1 MHPPSPCGLRRA
13 RRVGRAPVTWWAALV
28 CGLALS
34 ALDVGSQTPR
44 QAPIPRVTPPPESFF
59 QLVNEQDREV
69 ARKFYAKYIDVR
81 GMPVVAAAVV
91 DDAALQRTY
100 TIVTSM
106 LAGRPDIIQALV
118 KTRMYLIIIGKD
130 QLYTDMPEYRNS
142 PNPAYQNERV
152 RGTGGRPTSFGEEN
166 LLTLPIDRYD
176 DESIGVHEFCHTV
189 DGALR
194 SIDSTWTNRR
204 NAAHQN
210 ARDKG
215 LYQWAYAQ
223 SNAGEYWG
231 EICQTY
237 FDTQRVNNW
246 NHNFVGTREQLKE
259 YDPIGY
265 ELARTAFNLTPEN
278 DWRYAPMRVVPNV
291 TPPPAKFGID
301 PWYTK
306 FTWAREFTV
315 VGRGAT
321 DESLLRAND
330 VIRKMFAYRHD
341 ILKALIADG
350 VKLVVLGRGER
361 ISDLPEYTRLADK
374 RPVDAIARVLDYS
387 PAMKLLVVGEEN
399 VLGDPGD
406 PRVGDNRVIRVFARA
421 LYDVTGHRAIDPNA
435 GKGSPQQYE
444 LRVQR
449 LDLRFDQKLEELYA
463 AALKAGKWRGTSAM
477 NDRAE
482 YWVRGVLAY
491 FDAAGQHQAPLDTSH
506 PIATREAL
514 QVYDP
519 GLFSSVE
526 ETMAYKG
533 KTDWRLS
540 SRQPAQ
546 AAR

>member
-1 MHPPSPCGLRRA
+1 MA
-13 RRVGRAPVTWWAALV
+13 
-28 CGLALS
+28 
-34 ALDVGSQTPR
+34 
-44 QAPIPRVTPPPESFF
+44 PPPESFF
-59 QLVNEQDREV
+59 QLVNEQDRDV

-100 TIVTSM
+100 VIVTSM
-106 LAGRPDIIQALV
+106 LAGRPDILQALV
-118 KTRMYLIIIGKD
+118 KSRMYLIIIGKD
-130 QLYTDMPEYRNS
+130 QVYTDMPEYRNS
-142 PNPAYQNERV
+142 PNPTYQNERV

-194 SIDSTWTNRR
+194 SIDSTWTARR

-210 ARDKG
+210 AREKG

-278 DWRYAPMRVVPNV
+278 DWRYTPMRSLPNV
-291 TPPPAKFGID
+291 APPPAKFGID

-315 VGRGAT
+315 IGRGAT
-321 DESLLRAND
+321 DEALLRAND

-361 ISDLPEYTRLADK
+361 ISDLPEYKRLADK
-374 RPVDAIARVLDYS
+374 RPVDAVTRVLDYS

-406 PRVGDNRVIRVFARA
+406 PRVGDNRVVRLFARA

-435 GKGSPQQYE
+435 GTVSPQQYE

-449 LDLRFDQKLEELYA
+449 LDLRFGQKIRELHA
-463 AALKAGKWRGTSAM
+463 AALQAGKWRGTSAM
-477 NDRAE
+477 NDPAE

-514 QVYDP
+514 QLYDP
-519 GLFSSVE
+519 GLFGIVE

-540 SRQPAQ
+540 RRQLAPTAPL
-546 AAR
+546 RP